1 MAPKCWRIWRK
12 RRIWRFDEMIMIMA
26 VDEMIR
32 RDKFTQVEGRLNVAE
47 FGENGDCSEISPRL
61 RKKW

>member
-1 MAPKCWRIWRK
+1 
-12 RRIWRFDEMIMIMA
+12 MIMIMA

-32 RDKFTQVEGRLNVAE
+32 RNKFNQLEGRLNVAE

>member
-1 MAPKCWRIWRK
+1 
-12 RRIWRFDEMIMIMA
+12 MIMIMA

-32 RDKFTQVEGRLNVAE
+32 RNKFTQLEGRLNVAE
-47 FGENGDCSEISPRL
+47 FGENGDCSEILPRL